1 MTAAARFAAAAVAAA
16 AVAAAAP
23 TPGAASAPTDAD
35 ADAALEGELT
45 VFAAA
50 SLTEAFDAIADAFTD
65 AHPDV
70 DVTVSYA
77 SSADLVGQIVDGAPA
92 DVFASADTAT
102 MDEVVDAGAAGGS
115 PQTFATN
122 SLAIIVEPGN
132 PRGIDGLA
140 DLADDDLIVVSCD
153 PAVPIGA
160 YTAEVLA
167 AAGVDV
173 EFDSLEENVRSVA
186 AKVQLGEA
194 DAGIVYITDVLAAG
208 DAADGVAIDAELN
221 VVAEYPIVTTA
232 EADDPGLA
240 AAFVEFVLGDDG
252 QDVLAELA
260 FGPPDA
266 APPATMPD
274 SGPATSAPD

>member
-1 MTAAARFAAAAVAAA
+1 
-16 AVAAAAP
+16 
-23 TPGAASAPTDAD
+23 
-35 ADAALEGELT
+35 
-45 VFAAA
+45 
-50 SLTEAFDAIADAFTD
+50 
-65 AHPDV
+65 
-70 DVTVSYA
+70 
-77 SSADLVGQIVDGAPA
+77 
-92 DVFASADTAT
+92 

-115 PQTFATN
+115 PRTFATN
-122 SLAIIVEPGN
+122 SLAILVEPGN
-132 PRGIDGLA
+132 PRGIGGLA

-160 YTAEVLA
+160 YTAEVLD

-274 SGPATSAPD
+274 SGPATTAPD